1 MANGEQAAEPEKT
14 DDVGAACRQAEH
26 RGQKLRSK

>member
-14 DDVGAACRQAEH
+14 DDVGAAGRQH